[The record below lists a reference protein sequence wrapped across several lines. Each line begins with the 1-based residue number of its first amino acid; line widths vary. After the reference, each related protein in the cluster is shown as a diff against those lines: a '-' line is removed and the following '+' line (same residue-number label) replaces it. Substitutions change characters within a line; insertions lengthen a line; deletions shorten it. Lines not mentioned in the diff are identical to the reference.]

1 MQGCQVKVHADRAET
16 EPKVFTRIVMQFI
29 VSGVK
34 LSEPAVR
41 RAVQMSYDKYC
52 SATAML
58 AKTAEIELQVEVVD
72 TSAPAAA

>member
-1 MQGCQVKVHADRAET
+1 
-16 EPKVFTRIVMQFI
+16 VFTRIVMQFV

-58 AKTAEIELQVEVVD
+58 AKTAEIELQVDVVD
-72 TSAPAAA
+72 NSAAA

>member
-1 MQGCQVKVHADRAET
+1 
-16 EPKVFTRIVMQFI
+16 MQFV

-58 AKTAEIELQVEVVD
+58 AKTAEVELQVEVVD
-72 TSAPAAA
+72 TAA